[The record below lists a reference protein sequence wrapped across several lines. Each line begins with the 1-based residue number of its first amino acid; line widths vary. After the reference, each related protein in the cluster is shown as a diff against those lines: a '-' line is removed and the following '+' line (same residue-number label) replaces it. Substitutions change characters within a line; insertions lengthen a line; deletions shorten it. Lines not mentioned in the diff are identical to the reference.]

1 MVMTSGVGASTG
13 SSSPPIAKSGDA
25 VTVPL
30 HSLAIECPLG
40 KDEKKKGMREGGLVG
55 LLGYCGGVDVLVSVA
70 GIVGLDARSAK
81 IGVCED
87 HVPVVSPDDVNS
99 VAR

>member
-1 MVMTSGVGASTG
+1 MA
-13 SSSPPIAKSGDA
+13 
-25 VTVPL
+25 
-30 HSLAIECPLG
+30 
-40 KDEKKKGMREGGLVG
+40 G

-70 GIVGLDARSAK
+70 GIVSLDARSAK